1 MVGGYIH
8 MQSLQRPE
16 EGTKS
21 PIAGVIGG
29 CEQFDLTWVLKTK
42 LHSSAKTA
50 CTLLTVESSLLIVQ
64 YS

>member
-1 MVGGYIH
+1 
-8 MQSLQRPE
+8 MQVMQRPE

-42 LHSSAKTA
+42 LLSSAKTE
-50 CTLLTVESSLLIVQ
+50 CTLNC
-64 YS
+64 